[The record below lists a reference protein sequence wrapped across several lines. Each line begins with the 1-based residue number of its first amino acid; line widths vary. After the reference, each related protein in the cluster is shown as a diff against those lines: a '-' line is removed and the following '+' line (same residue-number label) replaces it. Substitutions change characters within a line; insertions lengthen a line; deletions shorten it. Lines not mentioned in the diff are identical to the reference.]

1 MKTTEQ
7 NFYLKKWCFASNL
20 LIKNAERRE
29 NEVKARVKSV
39 IAARISRIQDSF
51 AFPRRGKANEKL
63 LESKNLFCESCS
75 QRPYYYTEVISVF

>member
-7 NFYLKKWCFASNL
+7 NFYLKIWCFALNL

-39 IAARISRIQDSF
+39 IAARIS
-51 AFPRRGKANEKL
+51 AFK
-63 LESKNLFCESCS
+63 S
-75 QRPYYYTEVISVF
+75 I

>member
-7 NFYLKKWCFASNL
+7 NENDRTKFLIQNWCFASNL

-39 IAARISRIQDSF
+39 IAARISGGS
-51 AFPRRGKANEKL
+51 L
-63 LESKNLFCESCS
+63 
-75 QRPYYYTEVISVF
+75 TEDTFDIRQPLMEDNQ